1 MNRLTGRWLTVLT
14 YHRIADRSGD
24 RDDLD
29 PGLISAGPL
38 DFERQVDW
46 LAAKAAPVS
55 LGDVLAARAGLLRLP
70 PRAVLVTFDDA
81 YRDFADCAWAILRAH
96 GVPATLFVATAFP
109 GQRGHG
115 FWWDRLH
122 RALVRT
128 ARRDPLPTPVGSLP
142 LATGADRERAHR
154 AVVTALHSMSHDEA
168 MEMLRQVLTAVGDAE
183 PVCPVLEWDELRALA
198 AEGVALAPH
207 TRTHPRLDRV
217 AAARAREEIA
227 GSRVDL
233 QREIGQCPPA
243 FAFPAGGCD
252 ERSRVLLEEE
262 GFVLAFT
269 TRRGVNDLTRPDWLR
284 LRRSN
289 VGRATT
295 LPVLRAQLRPAPA
308 RVLGAVR

>member
-1 MNRLTGRWLTVLT
+1 MIRVAGRWLTVLT
-14 YHRIADRSGD
+14 YHRVADRSGD

-29 PGLISAGPL
+29 PALISAEPR
-38 DFERQVDW
+38 DFERQVAW
-46 LAAKAAPVS
+46 LATKAAPVS
-55 LGDVLAARAGLLRLP
+55 LGDVLAARAGLRRLP
-70 PRAVLVTFDDA
+70 PRAVLLTFDDA
-81 YRDFADCAWAILRAH
+81 YRDFADCAWPILRAH
-96 GVPATLFVATAFP
+96 DVPATLFVATAFP
-109 GQRGHG
+109 GHRGHG

-128 ARRDPLPTPVGSLP
+128 ARREPLPTPVGSLP
-142 LATGADRERAHR
+142 LVTRVDRERAHR
-154 AVVTALHSMSHDEA
+154 ALATAVHSMSHDEA
-168 MEMLRQVLTAVGDAE
+168 MKMLSHVLATVGDAE
-183 PVCPVLEWDELRALA
+183 PVCPVLGWDELRSLA
-198 AEGVALAPH
+198 NEGVALAPH
-207 TRTHPRLDRV
+207 TRTHARLDRV

-227 GSRVDL
+227 ASRLDL

-252 ERSRVLLEEE
+252 ERSRALLEEE

-269 TRRGVNDLTRPDWLR
+269 TRRGVNDLTRPDWLQ